1 MSISLFSGARKHCH
15 FSALKF
21 RFVFVIAFAFWFL
34 TERKIYAL
42 KFTRNKRQSIF
53 EASRLRHTHMHTE
66 APERSTKKEKSFFC
80 SHGTYLPLLRCILLW
95 NLIASHRIIILKRK
109 KAVFVDTLYWMILEY
124 IGDSRLCAK
133 HTNALRIMKA

>member
-53 EASRLRHTHMHTE
+53 EASRLRHTRMHTE
-66 APERSTKKEKSFFC
+66 ALERSTKKEKSFF
-80 SHGTYLPLLRCILLW
+80 LLAWYIFAAPSMH
-95 NLIASHRIIILKRK
+95 IAVKFNRITSYYYTEEK
-109 KAVFVDTLYWMILEY
+109 KGSFCRYFVLNDIGIYWRFSLA
-124 IGDSRLCAK
+124 C
-133 HTNALRIMKA
+133 